1 MPVAGWKVTLDGRD
15 LTATMQPRLLSLTLT
30 EKRGTEADQLDIV
43 LSDADGA
50 LEIPPSGAKL
60 TVALGWRQ
68 GRGREAGLV
77 GKGNFKVDE
86 ARWGGPLDKLTITAR
101 SADFTD
107 GFRVRRERSFV
118 GKTVRE
124 VVGQI
129 ASENGLSAKV
139 DEALGAKVIPAL
151 GPGAKSDAALLK
163 LLGKRFDAVAT
174 VKSGALLFAP
184 IGTGK
189 SAGGKPLANRTITR
203 QQTVDVEYARVERD
217 SHDGVAASWHDKA
230 SGERKSVDAGHTGKG
245 KAKRIR
251 KVFASEAD
259 AKQAAEAENARIA
272 RLKAKASIT
281 LAEGAPDIFPETP
294 VTLSGFKAEID
305 ARKWIVA
312 EATHEMSDSG
322 GLRTKLALEALD

>member
-1 MPVAGWKVTLDGRD
+1 MPVPGWKVTLEGRD
-15 LTATMQPRLLSLTLT
+15 LTGTMQPRLLSLTLI

-50 LEIPPSGAKL
+50 LEIPPSGARL

-77 GKGNFKVDE
+77 GKGTFKVDE
-86 ARWGGPLDKLTITAR
+86 ARWGGPIDRLTITAR

-118 GKTVRE
+118 GRTVSE
-124 VVGQI
+124 IVSQI
-129 ASENGLSAKV
+129 ASENGLAARV
-139 DEALGAKVIPAL
+139 DEALGAKTIPAL

-174 VKSGALLFAP
+174 VKFGTLLFAP
-184 IGTGK
+184 IGSGS
-189 SAGGKPLANRTITR
+189 SAGGKPLARRIIAR
-203 QQTVDVEYARVERD
+203 SQTVDVEYARVERD
-217 SHDGVAASWHDKA
+217 AHDGVAASWHDKV
-230 SGERKSVDAGHTGKG
+230 SGERRSVDAGHAGKG

-259 AKQAAEAENARIA
+259 AKQAAEAENARMQ
-272 RLKAKASIT
+272 RLKAKASVT
-281 LAEGAPDIFPETP
+281 LAQGAPDIFPETP
-294 VTLSGFKAEID
+294 VTLEGFKTEIN

-312 EATHEMSDSG
+312 EATHEMDGGG
-322 GLRTKLALEALD
+322 GLRTRLALEAVD